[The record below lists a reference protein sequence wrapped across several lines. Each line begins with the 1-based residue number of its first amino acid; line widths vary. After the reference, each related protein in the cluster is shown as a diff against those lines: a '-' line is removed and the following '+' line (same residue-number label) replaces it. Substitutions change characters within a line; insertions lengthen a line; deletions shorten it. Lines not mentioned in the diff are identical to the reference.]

1 MAKRVKKDFR
11 RVYVASNHDNI
22 RMTLA
27 GGGDCL
33 SVRISHGDVEV
44 WFALPVCDVETLWA
58 TDVLEDV
65 PEPWERVLDALH
77 QAARE
82 LGRTSAHPV
91 YQLPSDVL
99 MRAAELLGIKPE
111 DE

>member
-44 WFALPVCDVETLWA
+44 WFALPVWDVETLWA

-65 PEPWERVLDALH
+65 PEPWERVRNALH
-77 QAARE
+77 QAAKE
-82 LGRTSAHPV
+82 QGSASNSLA
-91 YQLPSDVL
+91 YQLSFDVL
-99 MRAAELLGIKPE
+99 VRAAELLGIKPE
-111 DE
+111 GE